1 MWIPITD
8 TDIINSFLSQ
18 NKFEFIT
25 EIRIPINSNKDQEE
39 VIMKNGK
46 FKGTGKGYGGN
57 IIELENIN

>member
-1 MWIPITD
+1 M
-8 TDIINSFLSQ
+8 
-18 NKFEFIT
+18 NKKFYLIG
-25 EIRIPINSNKDQEE
+25 EIRIPIKSNKDQEE